1 MVDTTLNSKV
11 KTIQKQNKIISETQ
25 ISNSYENYGKSTT
38 HTYIRNY
45 NKSLKEM
52 SYKTYY
58 KTYHDN

>member
-1 MVDTTLNSKV
+1 MVDTIINSKV

-52 SYKTYY
+52 S
-58 KTYHDN
+58 